1 MDATTQDAGVRA
13 EFVGD
18 AGRFFRTALIGNL
31 LQIPT
36 FGFYRF
42 WLTTDIRRHLW
53 SHTRLGGDAFEY
65 TGRARELLIGF
76 LIALA
81 ILVPLYVGYFILT
94 IEAERWQAFASV
106 PLGLVIYVL
115 AHYGSYRA
123 RRYRATRTIFRGIR
137 LWMTGSGW
145 SYAWRAILW
154 DIATVLSLGLAL
166 PWRAASLERFKMR
179 HTHFGDLQGSFAG
192 TGWRF
197 FQRGWW
203 LWLLIVAPP
212 ILMLV
217 FVAAVPLPLLL
228 GMMEEVEP
236 SETFN
241 VAAMSLAF
249 LLWIPAL
256 MFVYPLYRAI
266 EMRWWLEGIRFGGV
280 AMTSSLRKRSVLWCY
295 GKAMLIGGVVFGV
308 FGIILQVIAQSLGFS
323 LEEFNPAEPPPPD
336 VMLALVAFYVIS
348 LFAMAVIMLQ
358 FVTRGV
364 WQVTI
369 DSLVV
374 FNIAALDDVAARG
387 AAAGSLG
394 EGLADALD
402 FGAGIGI

>member
-13 EFVGD
+13 EFVDD
-18 AGRFFRTALIGNL
+18 AGRFFRLALTGNL

-81 ILVPLYVGYFILT
+81 ILVPLYIGYFILS

-106 PLGLVIYVL
+106 PFGLVIYVL
-115 AHYGSYRA
+115 AHYGTYRA

-145 SYAWRAILW
+145 SYAGRAILW
-154 DIATVLSLGLAL
+154 DIVTALSLGFAL
-166 PWRAASLERFKMR
+166 PWRAAALERFKMR
-179 HTHFGDLQGSFAG
+179 HTHFGDLEGSFAG
-192 TGWRF
+192 TGWVF
-197 FQRGWW
+197 FKRGWW

-217 FVAAVPLPLLL
+217 FGAAVLFQLYVL
-228 GMMEEVEP
+228 MEEVEP

-241 VAAMSLAF
+241 AAAMSLAF

-256 MFVYPLYRAI
+256 MFGYPLYRAI
-266 EMRWWLEGIRFGGV
+266 EMRWWLQGVRFGDV
-280 AMTSSLRKRSVLWCY
+280 AMTSGLRKRDILWCY
-295 GKAMLIGGVVFGV
+295 GKAMLVGGVTMGV
-308 FGIILQVIAQSLGFS
+308 LGILLQVGMQSAGVS
-323 LEEFNPAEPPPPD
+323 LEDLRPPQTPS
-336 VMLALVAFYVIS
+336 VTMMAIMVGFYMISLLALGIVS
-348 LFAMAVIMLQ
+348 LQ
-358 FVTRGV
+358 FVTRGI
-364 WQVTI
+364 WQAAT
-369 DSLVV
+369 DSILV
-374 FNIAALDDVAARG
+374 FNVATLDDVAARG
-387 AAAGSLG
+387 AAAGSVG

-402 FGAGIGI
+402 FSAGIGV